1 MSQGFTDQMRGGGF
15 RVPREA
21 PEPTFADLIKLA
33 EEGGN
38 LLSINE
44 RRNLVDR
51 IRVALGFREINWD
64 LVDAEAEE
72 EAEAEVVDE

>member
-21 PEPTFADLIKLA
+21 QEPTFADLVMLA

-38 LLSINE
+38 LLSVNE
-44 RRNLVDR
+44 RRILVDR

-64 LVDAEAEE
+64 FVDAEDDVD
-72 EAEAEVVDE
+72 AEVVDE